1 MHDSMG
7 RGTASEQAGLTT
19 GAGAGAEAEAGA
31 EAGAPQPLDVSA
43 VFGKPYTV
51 GDRTVIPVARV
62 SYAVGSSAKGG
73 GRAMTAQPV
82 AVIEIGGGHV
92 RVQQLASPLPIILGG
107 MLVGAWNVYWIAR
120 AVREW
125 RRTQSGG

>member
-1 MHDSMG
+1 MHNQVE
-7 RGTASEQAGLTT
+7 RGTESGQAGLTT
-19 GAGAGAEAEAGA
+19 GAEAGAEV

-43 VFGKPYTV
+43 VFGKPYTA

-62 SYAVGSSAKGG
+62 SYAVGSGTKGG
-73 GRAMTAQPV
+73 GRAMTARPV
-82 AVIEIGGGHV
+82 AVVEIGGGRV
-92 RVQQLASPLPIILGG
+92 RVQQIVSPLPIILGG

-125 RRTQSGG
+125 SRKQRGG